1 MKFGLD
7 ESLQDQLGKLA
18 KEHLWILINMTIN
31 DNPQVFRKL
40 VYGEEQ
46 ILACSAKLIDMVDF
60 KKWYHTSKQN
70 QEIVDDLL
78 WLWGN
83 LIAEENQ
90 QDDAIIWTEESMASS
105 ESKKRASAVSHGQT
119 GERDRF
125 DVLLTIAGSGNGWL
139 LQNTDC
145 QRESRIS
152 IYRDDRKGFMGH

>member
-105 ESKKRASAVSHGQT
+105 ESKKEPAPLVMDKLEKET
-119 GERDRF
+119 DLMCF
-125 DVLLTIAGSGNGWL
+125 
-139 LQNTDC
+139 LQ
-145 QRESRIS
+145 
-152 IYRDDRKGFMGH
+152 